1 MYKGNV
7 KSMFI
12 LIVLMLVYGC
22 PAYSERTMDDKL
34 KNGYFAMCYTS
45 QFADRFSLPTSK
57 AMDLSHGMQAI
68 AIEIRPAAKLYHT
81 FIHLYID
88 SSLEVYSPGDECNY
102 YRKPKAERFFIKH
115 YNDKDYQ
122 WNFNFVEKAG
132 MRMLYLSKSP
142 DPSIK
147 GLGQSLEF
155 EIFRKEFLPG
165 LSLISSSRIISDYL
179 DVRAIPAE
187 VLVQKSNVGNY
198 LLGDEPPG
206 NPKHPENYYAFKIPE
221 KLHKTIQPYL
231 EHLDTKL
238 KYIDESR
245 DPLVDFP

>member
-1 MYKGNV
+1 MFKGSV

-22 PAYSERTMDDKL
+22 PTSSGRSMDDKL

-45 QFADRFSLPTSK
+45 QFAERFSLPASK
-57 AMDLSHGMQAI
+57 SMELSHGLQAI
-68 AIEIRPAAKLYHT
+68 AIEIRPAGKLYKT

-88 SSLEVYSPGDECNY
+88 SKLEVYSPGSECNY
-102 YRKPKAERFFIKH
+102 YSKPKAERFFIKH
-115 YNDKDYQ
+115 YNDKDSE
-122 WNFNFVEKAG
+122 WNSNFIDKAN
-132 MRMLYLSKSP
+132 MRMVYCSKSP
-142 DPSIK
+142 DSSIR
-147 GLGQSLEF
+147 GLGQSLVF
-155 EIFRKEFLPG
+155 ALFKREFLPG
-165 LSLISSSRIISDYL
+165 LSLISTEVICNYL
-179 DVRAIPAE
+179 DIRASPGE

-198 LLGDEPPG
+198 LLGDDHPI
-206 NPKHPENYYAFKIPE
+206 NPKYPDNYYTFKIPE

>member
-1 MYKGNV
+1 MYKGNI
-7 KSMFI
+7 KSMIILFI
-12 LIVLMLVYGC
+12 LVLVYGC
-22 PAYSERTMDDKL
+22 STSSERTMDDKL

-45 QFADRFSLPTSK
+45 QFAERFSLPTSK
-57 AMDLSHGMQAI
+57 AMDLSHGLQAI
-68 AIEIRPAAKLYHT
+68 AIEIRPSMLYQT

-88 SSLEVYSPGDECNY
+88 SKLEVYSPGGECNY
-102 YRKPKAERFFIKH
+102 YRKPKAERFFVKH
-115 YNDKDYQ
+115 YNDKDSD
-122 WNFNFVEKAG
+122 WNSNLLDKAG
-132 MRMLYLSKSP
+132 MRMLYLSKTP
-142 DPSIK
+142 DPSLK

-165 LSLISSSRIISDYL
+165 LSLISTEIVSDFL
-179 DVRAIPAE
+179 DARAIPAE

-206 NPKHPENYYAFKIPE
+206 NPQHPENYYTFKIPE
-221 KLHKTIQPYL
+221 KLHATIQPYL

-238 KYIDESR
+238 KYISESR

>member
-12 LIVLMLVYGC
+12 LVALLLVYGC
-22 PAYSERTMDDKL
+22 PTSSDRTMDDKL

-45 QFADRFSLPTSK
+45 QFAERFSLPTSK
-57 AMDLSHGMQAI
+57 AMDLSHGLQAI
-68 AIEIRPAAKLYHT
+68 AIEIRPSGKLFQT

-88 SSLEVYSPGDECNY
+88 SSLKVYSPGGECNY
-102 YRKPKAERFFIKH
+102 YRKPKAERFFPKR
-115 YNDKDYQ
+115 YNDKDSD
-122 WNFNFVEKAG
+122 WNLNFIDKAG
-132 MRMLYLSKSP
+132 MRMLYLSKSTN
-142 DPSIK
+142 PSLK

-165 LSLISSSRIISDYL
+165 LSLISTEVISDYL
-179 DVRAIPAE
+179 EVQASPGE
-187 VLVQKSNVGNY
+187 VLVQKSNVVNY

-206 NPKHPENYYAFKIPE
+206 NPKHPDNYYAFKVPE
-221 KLHKTIQPYL
+221 KLHKTIQSYL

-238 KYIDESR
+238 KFIGESR
-245 DPLVDFP
+245 DSLVDFP

>member
-1 MYKGNV
+1 MYKSNV

-12 LIVLMLVYGC
+12 LFILLLVYGC
-22 PAYSERTMDDKL
+22 PTSSERTMDDKL

-45 QFADRFSLPTSK
+45 QFAERFSLPTSK
-57 AMDLSHGMQAI
+57 AMDLSHGLQAI
-68 AIEIRPAAKLYHT
+68 AIEIRPAAKLYRT

-88 SSLEVYSPGDECNY
+88 TKLQVYSPSGECNY
-102 YRKPKAERFFIKH
+102 YGKPKAEWFFPKH
-115 YNDKDYQ
+115 YNDNDSD
-122 WNFNFVEKAG
+122 WNSNFLDKAG

-165 LSLISSSRIISDYL
+165 LSLISSEIISDFL
-179 DVRAIPAE
+179 EMRAIPAE

-206 NPKHPENYYAFKIPE
+206 YPKHPENYYTFKIPE

-231 EHLDTKL
+231 EHLDIKL
-238 KYIDESR
+238 KYINESR